1 MSAVQTIRAKSGT
14 SPDKARPLAL
24 KKDDDADEAAPA
36 PEESIE
42 DAAASPAPPPPGLG
56 KLVDKTI

>member
-14 SPDKARPLAL
+14 SPDKARTIAA
-24 KKDDDADEAAPA
+24 KNDDDADDAAPA
-36 PEESIE
+36 PEESVE
-42 DAAASPAPPPPGLG
+42 DDAVSPAPPPGLG